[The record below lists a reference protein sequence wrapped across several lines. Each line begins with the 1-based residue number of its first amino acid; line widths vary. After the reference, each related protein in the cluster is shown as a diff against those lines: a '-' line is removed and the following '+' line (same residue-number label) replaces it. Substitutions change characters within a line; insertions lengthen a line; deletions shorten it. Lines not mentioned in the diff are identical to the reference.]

1 MTSCA
6 HCILVVVVKL
16 PGSLN
21 DGGKRSVRRCQYFEQ
36 QKAFSN
42 NLNRGRC
49 SWGIFK
55 GKENWTVQKRWVE
68 ALVETQRGECI
79 WNSYATTSKVTFKCV
94 QFFSIPA
101 SLSLNFLL
109 IFYFRVKDYISSGLH
124 NKVIDP
130 DGGIHSNKKQF
141 EKTWRL
147 PVFKVMMTLQYPI
160 PHRVT
165 PMTSI

>member
-1 MTSCA
+1 MTSWA
-6 HCILVVVVKL
+6 HCILVVVFKL
-16 PGSLN
+16 PEVWTMAAKEACEGAN
-21 DGGKRSVRRCQYFEQ
+21 N
-36 QKAFSN
+36 SN
-42 NLNRGRC
+42 NTKPFRTILTEDNVPGASLKGRKTEQ
-49 SWGIFK
+49 FK
-55 GKENWTVQKRWVE
+55 KDELKRW
-68 ALVETQRGECI
+68 LTQRGEYI

-101 SLSLNFLL
+101 SLSLNFLF

-141 EKTWRL
+141 EKTWL

>member
-1 MTSCA
+1 MVAKEACEDA
-6 HCILVVVVKL
+6 
-16 PGSLN
+16 N
-21 DGGKRSVRRCQYFEQ
+21 N
-36 QKAFSN
+36 SN
-42 NLNRGRC
+42 NTRPFRTILTEDDVPGASLKGRKTEQ
-49 SWGIFK
+49 FK
-55 GKENWTVQKRWVE
+55 NDEGKFKNDELKHW
-68 ALVETQRGECI
+68 LTQRGECI

-101 SLSLNFLL
+101 SLSLNFLF

-141 EKTWRL
+141 EKTWL